1 MRFIFKIVIILSL
14 SFLFFNF
21 SLLPRAEVYNVR
33 YHNHPFFTRVV
44 VDIEEL
50 REYYYGKLYNPDRIY
65 IDFCQTKLNP
75 SLKNKVHEINNAYL
89 KRIRIAQY
97 RPNIV
102 RAVLDLDFDKIKE
115 FRIFHLLDPFR
126 IVIDIYPQERVNEQ
140 KRREAVFRPPTPSKS
155 GKYSLAR
162 QLGLGVR
169 TIVLDPGHGGKDPGA
184 ISKNK
189 LLIEKEIVLDIAQRV
204 KRILEKNINL
214 EVILTR
220 GSDIFLPL
228 EDRAVIANQKMAD
241 LFISIHANASPNSK
255 IGGVETYYLNFTQD
269 PHAVEVAARENATS
283 TKNIGEM
290 EKIIKK
296 IIQNSKIEESKELA
310 FMIQESLI
318 EKLSSKYSNV
328 KNLGAK
334 GGPFWVL
341 IGADMP
347 AVLVET
353 SFISNPSDRE
363 RLRSEK
369 YRQLIAEGI
378 CNGIARYIASL
389 GKITNLS
396 EQGVYQ

>member
-1 MRFIFKIVIILSL
+1 MNLNNKILLSFIFTL
-14 SFLFFNF
+14 LFYGF

-33 YHNHPFFTRVV
+33 YHIHPFFTRVV
-44 VDIEEL
+44 VDIEDL

-75 SLKNKVHEINNAYL
+75 NLNNKVFEIENDYI

-97 RPNIV
+97 MPNIV
-102 RAVLDLDFDKIKE
+102 RAVLDLDFSKIKDY
-115 FRIFHLLDPFR
+115 RIFHLLDPFR
-126 IVIDIYPQERVNEQ
+126 IVIDIYPKERENEQ
-140 KRREAVFRPPTPSKS
+140 KRRVVSFKPPTPSKS
-155 GKYSLAR
+155 GKYSLIR
-162 QLGLGVR
+162 QLGLGVK
-169 TIVLDPGHGGKDPGA
+169 TVVLDPGHGGKDPGA

-204 KRILEKNINL
+204 KKILEKNTDL

-220 GSDIFLPL
+220 EHDTFLPL

-241 LFISIHANASPNSK
+241 LFISIHANSSSNSK
-255 IGGVETYYLNFTQD
+255 ISGVETYYLNFTQD
-269 PHAVEVAARENATS
+269 PHAIEVAARENATS

-310 FMIQESLI
+310 LTVQESI
-318 EKLSSKYSNV
+318 IKKLSSTYLNI

-347 AVLVET
+347 AILIET
-353 SFISNPSDRE
+353 SFLSNPYDNA
-363 RLRSEK
+363 RLKSEN

-378 CNGIARYIASL
+378 CEGIIHYINSL
-389 GKITNLS
+389 GKIIKFKK
-396 EQGVYQ
+396 

>member
-1 MRFIFKIVIILSL
+1 MNFKNILILLSL
-14 SFLFFNF
+14 LCLSYF
-21 SLLPRAEVYNVR
+21 SLLPKAEVYNVR

-44 VDIEEL
+44 VDIEDL

-65 IDFCQTKLNP
+65 INFYQTKLNP
-75 SLKNKVHEINNAYL
+75 SLKKIHEINNVYL

-97 RPNIV
+97 KPNIV
-102 RAVLDLDFDKIKE
+102 RAVLDLDFSKIKE

-126 IVIDIYPQERVNEQ
+126 IVIDIYPKEREDEQ
-140 KRREAVFRPPTPSKS
+140 KRRDAIFKPPTPSKS
-155 GKYSLAR
+155 GKYSLVR

-189 LLIEKEIVLDIAQRV
+189 LLVEKEIVLDIAKRV
-204 KRILEKNINL
+204 KRILKKNTDL

-220 GSDIFLPL
+220 ENDIFLPL

-241 LFISIHANASPNSK
+241 LFISIHANSSSNYKA
-255 IGGVETYYLNFTQD
+255 GGIETYYLNFTQD
-269 PHAVEVAARENATS
+269 PRAVEVAARENATS

-290 EKIIKK
+290 EEIIKK

-310 FMIQESLI
+310 LTIQDCMI
-318 EKLSSKYSNV
+318 EKLSSKYSNI
-328 KNLGAK
+328 KNLGVK

-347 AVLVET
+347 AVLIET
-353 SFISNPSDRE
+353 SFLSNPSDRK
-363 RLRSEK
+363 RLKSEE
-369 YRQLIAEGI
+369 YRELIAEGI
-378 CNGIARYIASL
+378 SNGITHYIASL
-389 GKITNLS
+389 GKNATLNDK
-396 EQGVYQ
+396 GAYQ